1 MQWQP
6 TRRQQQR
13 RPSQVFLFNTNG
25 NEESNSGKRNRRRI
39 PNGDDPNNKMDY
51 FTGESEDDDD
61 NFNHETDHDDDDDD
75 EEEDE
80 EYFLRK
86 ELAHLEALEEILAE
100 LDEAMGD
107 VGDDDDDDDINNF
120 YDEHAHGDEDEDWAM
135 WTKDSLSELFSTLE
149 EEDDEEESTQAE
161 TPLETTSQSSSSST
175 QKMSTKPSDTTLKT
189 SSTTSPPAASLPSSS
204 LANLEQALSQGVVP
218 VSAGVGTDCLPGDFG
233 FDPLQLAD
241 KDYFYQIQSTLL
253 RLLPASSSSTTS
265 KTATTTTP
273 STTRP
278 RALILRDYR
287 EAEIRHS
294 RLAMLAAIVWPLQE
308 MLDKFLLPDQLFG
321 PLVYGPVTLP
331 YFPLAMTLILLLLG
345 YLDIYSQAIK
355 DMDQIGDA
363 YLPGDCFWD
372 PLNVL
377 PPADATTNGSDA
389 NANLDG
395 MKRRM
400 QEREL
405 FNGRAAMMAVLA
417 YTWEEVVTHQAII
430 DLPGNKVLF
439 TPIYQ
444 LPMVQEWL
452 DSVFSD
458 TIR

>member
-1 MQWQP
+1 MKQQP
-6 TRRQQQR
+6 
-13 RPSQVFLFNTNG
+13 SD
-25 NEESNSGKRNRRRI
+25 
-39 PNGDDPNNKMDY
+39 DDPNKNKNKPPMDY
-51 FTGESEDDDD
+51 FAGESEEDDDSD
-61 NFNHETDHDDDDDD
+61 TIHHDDD
-75 EEEDE
+75 EEEDDDE
-80 EYFLRK
+80 ENFLRK

-107 VGDDDDDDDINNF
+107 IGDDDDDDDINNF
-120 YDEHAHGDEDEDWAM
+120 YDEHANGDDDDEDEDWAM
-135 WTKDSLSELFSTLE
+135 WTEDSLSELFSTLE
-149 EEDDEEESTQAE
+149 EEDEGEENIQSE
-161 TPLETTSQSSSSST
+161 TPLETTSHSSSSST
-175 QKMSTKPSDTTLKT
+175 QKISTKSSSDRTYQT
-189 SSTTSPPAASLPSSS
+189 SSTTSPATASSLPSSS
-204 LANLEQALSQGVVP
+204 LANLERALSQGVVP

-233 FDPLQLAD
+233 FDPLHLAD
-241 KDYFYQIQSTLL
+241 KDYFYQIQSALL
-253 RLLPASSSSTTS
+253 QFLPASSSTTS
-265 KTATTTTP
+265 SKTDTP
-273 STTRP
+273 STRRSSTTRP
-278 RALILRDYR
+278 KALILRDYR

-377 PPADATTNGSDA
+377 PPADATMSSGNSSDA

-417 YTWEEVVTHQAII
+417 YTWEEAVTHQAII

-452 DSVFSD
+452 DCVFSD